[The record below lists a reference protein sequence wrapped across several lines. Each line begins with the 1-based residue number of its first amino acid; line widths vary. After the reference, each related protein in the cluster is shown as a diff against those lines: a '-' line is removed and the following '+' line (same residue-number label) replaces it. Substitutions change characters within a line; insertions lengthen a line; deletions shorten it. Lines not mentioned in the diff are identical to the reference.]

1 MSDALA
7 WPTLNS
13 AGGRRHR
20 EDALSSLIDHARALA
35 ARGSAESV
43 RRLGELVR
51 IPSLTGEEGEAQ
63 VLVRHCLTELGA
75 DVRMHE
81 PDIEQ
86 LFARFPEIAQYPTHW
101 KHDLVLPYEVLP
113 TYDAL
118 RDSGLQSALNYDGR
132 PNVVGI
138 LEGSGGGRS
147 LILNGHVDTVTVE
160 PEGEWTKNPFGA
172 EIEDDRMYGRG
183 TSDMK
188 GGVMA
193 GIMALAFLARA
204 GVRLRGDV
212 IFQCVVNEE
221 HAGNGTL
228 DLVRR
233 GYRADAAI
241 VLEPT
246 HNRVAVSHTGG
257 LYWQVTIPGRQ
268 RSPGARWKDGDLDGV
283 SAIEKLP
290 GVIQALL
297 DLERG
302 CNQRGAGTEAGG
314 RAPFSLVIGKVSGGT
329 YETATAQEAVLR
341 GSAYFAPDVGSVT
354 DVMGGFRSSIARA
367 NGGDPY
373 LSENGARLE
382 FLHHDDS
389 VEQSPDIEIAAAMCG
404 LLAES
409 GDDARIHP
417 GPFCCDMRHLVNQGA
432 IPSIIFGP
440 GAIAQAHKADEH
452 IALGDYLQCI
462 DRLIAFIPRW
472 CGVEGETDPAA
483 AERSTRGTLV

>member
-1 MSDALA
+1 MSRL
-7 WPTLNS
+7 T
-13 AGGRRHR
+13 
-20 EDALSSLIDHARALA
+20 DHAHELA
-35 ARGSAESV
+35 ASGSAESV
-43 RRLGELVR
+43 QQLGEFVR
-51 IPSLTGEEGEAQ
+51 IPSPTGEEGEAQ
-63 VLVRHCLTELGA
+63 KLVEQFLTELGA

-81 PDIEQ
+81 ADTEQ
-86 LFARFPEIAQYPTHW
+86 LFARYPDIAQYPTHW
-101 KHDLVLPYEVLP
+101 KHDLILPYEELP

-118 RDSGLQSALNYDGR
+118 RNSGLEPVLNYNGR
-132 PNVVGI
+132 PNVVGV
-138 LEGSGGGRS
+138 LKGTGGGRS
-147 LILNGHVDTVTVE
+147 LILNGHVDTVSVE
-160 PEGEWTKNPFGA
+160 PVGDWSKDPFGA

-193 GIMALAFLARA
+193 GMMALAFLARS

-228 DLVRR
+228 DLMRR

-257 LYWQVTIPGRQ
+257 LYWQVTVPGRQ
-268 RSPGARWKDGDLDGV
+268 RSPGARWRDGVLDGV

-290 GVIQALL
+290 SVIEALL

-302 CNQRGAGTEAGG
+302 YGNQAAGDG
-314 RAPFSLVIGKVSGGT
+314 RAPFALVMGKISGGT
-329 YETATAQEAVLR
+329 YETATAGQAVLR
-341 GSAYFAPDVGSVT
+341 GSAYFAPAVGDVT
-354 DVMGGFRSSIARA
+354 DIMSSFRAAVAKA
-367 NGGDPY
+367 NAGDPY
-373 LSENGARLE
+373 LAENSACLE

-389 VEQSPDIEIAAAMCG
+389 ADQPPDIDVAAAMCK
-404 LLAES
+404 LLSES
-409 GDDARIHP
+409 GGDGHIHP

-440 GAIAQAHKADEH
+440 GAIDQAHKADEY
-452 IALGDYLQCI
+452 INLPEYLQCI
-462 DRLIAFIPRW
+462 DHLIAFIPRW
-472 CGVEGETDPAA
+472 CGVEEV
-483 AERSTRGTLV
+483 R